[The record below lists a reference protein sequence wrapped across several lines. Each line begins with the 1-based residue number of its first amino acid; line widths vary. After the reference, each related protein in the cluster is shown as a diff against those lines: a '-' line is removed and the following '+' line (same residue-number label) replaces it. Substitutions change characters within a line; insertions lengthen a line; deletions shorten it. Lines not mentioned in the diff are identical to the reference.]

1 MRQTGPA
8 CRICRREEK
17 KLFLKGERCLK
28 AKCAIDRERPIP
40 GMHQKRK
47 AKLSGYGE
55 QLRAKQQIRRS
66 YGLGERQFRK
76 VFGIAAGKKGITSF
90 NLLVL
95 LEFRLDNI
103 VYRSGLSLSRALA
116 RQMVTHGHIKVNGR
130 RVNIPSYTLKAGDV
144 ISIKASNKSTA
155 MTAKNIEVTATTN
168 KIPEWISF
176 DKESSKV
183 QIVRLPEPG
192 EIQAPADEQL
202 VVELYSK

>member
-28 AKCAIDRERPIP
+28 AKCAIDRDRPIP
-40 GMHQKRK
+40 GMHQKKK

-66 YGLGERQFRK
+66 YGLSERQFRK
-76 VFGIAAGKKGITSF
+76 VFGVAARKKGITSF
-90 NLLVL
+90 TLLVL

-103 VYRSGLSLSRALA
+103 VYRSGLATSRSLA
-116 RQMVTHGHIKVNGR
+116 RQMVTHGHIKVNNR
-130 RVNIPSYTLKAGDV
+130 RVNIPSFTVKTGDV
-144 ISIKASNKSTA
+144 IAMKASDKSVA
-155 MTAKNIEVTATTN
+155 MATKNVEVTATIN
-168 KIPEWISF
+168 KMPEWMTF
-176 DKESSKV
+176 DKEAKKV
-183 QIVRLPEPG
+183 QIIRLPEPG